1 MTNNESIWDKIN
13 SNFAQG
19 GSVNKENRM
28 YAEGGFLD
36 DGASVDPVSGNEVP
50 SGSLSEE
57 VRDDVPAQLSEGEFV
72 VPADVVRYIGL
83 EKLMKMRE
91 SAKVGLANMEADG
104 QMGGQ
109 PVPIMEDPM
118 MDESMEMDALIDGM
132 DSEGFDGAVQQFAK
146 GGSVR
151 GYDDGGDVELPS
163 YESYTG
169 RTFDSPDI
177 IQQVKYVNAAGE
189 FINIPTLKG
198 QPLKAI
204 PEGYSIY
211 VPPKEGE
218 ETTVAPVEGDVV
230 SGPDTTASSSTA
242 QDFARNGGREERDA
256 KIVVS
261 NQLQR
266 ERIKDISALA
276 GADLSQ
282 AGVNRLYESLTPQAR
297 DIYDKRFRDPSGPDS
312 FMTKGM
318 SSADMLIAA
327 QKTADTLNNRRGVI
341 EIDNES
347 MYSTDPTTLADI
359 AKAAALIAKGVT
371 LDPLGMLTGFLT
383 GSMSDEEES
392 TATKLLTSF
401 GSLFEASPFSNKDGG
416 VGNQPTTTGFKV
428 PKFNQAH
435 WVSRM
440 GELNAEGM
448 TQSEIQR
455 KLFQEQQSIP
465 ALFGVTAYGQS
476 IPEDSLNTDVPTS
489 ADIISNKYDEQDKKQ
504 RTLDEISRKQAAA
517 RKEKKIQAEL
527 LKVEAEAAKA
537 AQAVKDNNAKQDA
550 ASIAAA
556 KKKAGVDRIAREES
570 VRKAAENKATQ
581 DALREQARLQG
592 DRTPSDNKG
601 GPKGDN
607 SWKGGQDKKGND
619 TRGGEVTSG
628 TTGKNTTGN
637 KFNYGGVVTSNKPK
651 IKKMRNDPT
660 AGLAS
665 KKIAKQK
672 AQAKKGALAA
682 KRT

>member
-371 LDPLGMLTGFLT
+371 LDPLGALTGFLT

-527 LKVEAEAAKA
+527 LKVEAEAAQA

-556 KKKAGVDRIAREES
+556 KKKAGVDRIAREEA
-570 VRKAAENKATQ
+570 VRKAAEDAATQ
-581 DALREQARLQG
+581 QLLKDQARRQG
-592 DRTPSDNKG
+592 DRSG
-601 GPKGDN
+601 GGGKKGDN

>member
-36 DGASVDPVSGNEVP
+36 DGASVDPISGNEVP
-50 SGSLSEE
+50 SGSLAEE

-109 PVPIMEDPM
+109 PVPMMEDPM

-256 KIVVS
+256 KIAVS

-517 RKEKKIQAEL
+517 RKEEKIQAEL
-527 LKVEAEAAKA
+527 LKVEAEAAQA

-570 VRKAAENKATQ
+570 VRKAAENAATQ
-581 DALREQARLQG
+581 KLLEDQARRQG
-592 DRTPSDNKG
+592 DRSG
-601 GPKGDN
+601 GGGKKGDN

>member
-50 SGSLSEE
+50 SGSLAEE

-109 PVPIMEDPM
+109 PVPM

-211 VPPKEGE
+211 VKPAEGD

-256 KIVVS
+256 KIAVS

-327 QKTADTLNNRRGVI
+327 QKTADTLNDRRGVI

-347 MYSTDPTTLADI
+347 MYSTDPTTLADF

-401 GSLFEASPFSNKDGG
+401 GSLFEASPFKNKDGG

-476 IPEDSLNTDVPTS
+476 IPEDSLNTDIPTS
-489 ADIISNKYDEQDKKQ
+489 ADIISNKYDEEDKKQ

-517 RKEKKIQAEL
+517 KKEEKIQVEIAR
-527 LKVEAEAAKA
+527 VEAEEAKK
-537 AQAVKDNNAKQDA
+537 VKDDNAKQEAIDREGRKQSKEKA
-550 ASIAAA
+550 DGIA
-556 KKKAGVDRIAREES
+556 RIARQEA
-570 VRKAAENKATQ
+570 VRKAAEDAATQ
-581 DALREQARLQG
+581 KLLDDQNRRQQGQSTGNGGDGRGQRQRDAEAGKGFGQG
-592 DRTPSDNKG
+592 NANK
-601 GPKGDN
+601 K
-607 SWKGGQDKKGND
+607 SEEGGQTDYGF
-619 TRGGEVTSG
+619 
-628 TTGKNTTGN
+628 
-637 KFNYGGVVTSNKPK
+637 FNYGGLATKNKPEVM
-651 IKKMRNDPT
+651 KMRKDPT
-660 AGLAS
+660 SGLAS
-665 KKIAKQK
+665 KKKAKQK